1 MDFITFS
8 YSISLFFN
16 LEYIIQV
23 LTNME
28 LSVFL
33 IPVLVF
39 LTVGVL
45 VIAVF
50 EVLARF
56 NNKENKL
63 QEEPE
68 VKVEYKSNVV
78 LLSKAELESYDLLK
92 AALKNRNMLLLAKVR
107 LVDLVK
113 PIVNEEHFSKTK
125 KDVMDKFVDLVAV
138 ERKSGRIAL
147 AVEIIDSKAEK
158 KDLKYITQALE
169 KASIPFLSV
178 SSTHLS
184 SSDFKLEIEKVL

>member
-1 MDFITFS
+1 MD
-8 YSISLFFN
+8 
-16 LEYIIQV
+16 
-23 LTNME
+23 

-63 QEEPE
+63 QEDPV

-78 LLSKAELESYDLLK
+78 LLSKAELQSYDLLK

-107 LVDLVK
+107 LIDLVK
-113 PIVNEEHFSKTK
+113 PIVEENHLSKTRK
-125 KDVMDKFVDLVAV
+125 EVLDKLVDLVAV
-138 ERKSGRIAL
+138 DRKSGRIAL
-147 AVEIIDSKAEK
+147 AIEIIDNRAEK
-158 KDLKYITQALE
+158 KDLEYVSQAIN
-169 KASIPFLSV
+169 KAGIPFLSV
-178 SSTHLS
+178 NSAHLN
-184 SSDFKLEIEKVL
+184 SSDFKLEIDKLLS

>member
-1 MDFITFS
+1 
-8 YSISLFFN
+8 
-16 LEYIIQV
+16 
-23 LTNME
+23 ME

-50 EVLARF
+50 EVLGRF
-56 NNKENKL
+56 NNSGNKL

-78 LLSKAELESYDLLK
+78 LLSKAELQSYDLLK

-113 PIVNEEHFSKTK
+113 PIVDEDHLPMTK
-125 KDVMDKFVDLVAV
+125 KEVMDKFVDLVAV
-138 ERKSGRIAL
+138 DRKSGRIAL
-147 AVEIIDSKAEK
+147 AVEIIDSSAER
-158 KDLKYITQALE
+158 KDLKFISQALE
-169 KASIPFLSV
+169 KAAIPFLSV
-178 SSTHLS
+178 SSNHLS
-184 SSDFKLEIEKVL
+184 SSDFKLEIDKILS

>member
-1 MDFITFS
+1 
-8 YSISLFFN
+8 
-16 LEYIIQV
+16 
-23 LTNME
+23 ME
-28 LSVFL
+28 VSVFL

-39 LTVGVL
+39 LTVGVV

-68 VKVEYKSNVV
+68 VTVEYKSNVV
-78 LLSKAELESYDLLK
+78 LLSKAELQSYDLLK

-113 PIVNEEHFSKTK
+113 PIVDEDHLPKTK
-125 KDVMDKFVDLVAV
+125 REVIDKFVDLVAV

-147 AVEIIDSKAEK
+147 AVEIIDNKAER
-158 KDLKYITQALE
+158 KDLEYITKALA
-169 KASIPFLSV
+169 KAAIPFLSV

-184 SSDFKLEIEKVL
+184 SSDFKLDLEKVLS